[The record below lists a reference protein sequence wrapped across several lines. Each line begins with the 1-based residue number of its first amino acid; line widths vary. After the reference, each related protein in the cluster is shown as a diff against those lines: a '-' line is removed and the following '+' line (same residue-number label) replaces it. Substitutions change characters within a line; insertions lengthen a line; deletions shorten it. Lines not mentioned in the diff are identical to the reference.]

1 MSDLAF
7 RRNILVQALII
18 MDFLLALS
26 PKSKEKLGAI
36 KTPNKSVLYS
46 DQVLSEEDAKWA
58 SEMKRS
64 IADYLKQGPEGPYF
78 YRMVETVLSRDK
90 NWVRWKIENCPTIE
104 LPPVSPEVFNETRR
118 SIAKLTATKRLRATP
133 MGSLPL
139 DFLEDDEE
147 ADPLEKFKS
156 EDRYALPDLESYKR
170 GIADDDFEISMPTN
184 NETKAAAIEGKAS
197 KSWRALRIASKTK
210 LAVFD
215 KIDNDDKIDV
225 IFENATAEQ
234 EADPAGADGSAIF
247 PEDFRPIVIVDA
259 AGKISELVPHLI
271 TRHPGTFARVPTHV
285 TRKAS
290 EGETNGKNCFFLDT
304 QNFNM
309 MRDGDQF
316 LAFTENDDWSQGT
329 SRRSVE
335 SISDG
340 GKVPVMEMDDEVSA
354 YSGFP
359 LCYIKLL

>member
-26 PKSKEKLGAI
+26 PKSKEKLGTI

-58 SEMKRS
+58 VEMKRS

-104 LPPVSPEVFNETRR
+104 LPPVSPEIFNETRR
-118 SIAKLTATKRLRATP
+118 SLAKLTATKRLRATP

-156 EDRYALPDLESYKR
+156 RDRYTLPDLDSYKR
-170 GIADDDFEISMPTN
+170 GIADDDFEITMPTN
-184 NETKAAAIEGKAS
+184 NETKAAAMEGKAS

-215 KIDNDDKIDV
+215 KIDSDDKIDI
-225 IFENATAEQ
+225 IFEENATAEQ
-234 EADPAGADGSAIF
+234 EADPAGANGNAIF

-259 AGKISELVPHLI
+259 AGKVSGLATDLI
-271 TRHPGTFARVPTHV
+271 TQHSGTFARVPAHI
-285 TRKAS
+285 TRKAND
-290 EGETNGKNCFFLDT
+290 GETNGKDYFFVDT
-304 QNFNM
+304 QKFNM

-316 LAFTENDDWSQGT
+316 LAFTENDDWNQGT

-335 SISDG
+335 SISEG
-340 GKVPVMEMDDEVSA
+340 GKVPVLEMDDEVSA
-354 YSGFP
+354 PSGFP
-359 LCYIKLL
+359 PPSY